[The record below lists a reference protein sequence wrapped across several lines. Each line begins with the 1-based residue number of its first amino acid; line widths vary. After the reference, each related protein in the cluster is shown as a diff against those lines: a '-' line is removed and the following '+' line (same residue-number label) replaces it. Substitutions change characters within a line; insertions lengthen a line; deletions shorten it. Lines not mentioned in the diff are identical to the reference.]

1 MLIKFNSEDPNFEQ
15 AIKLLKLKYKTGATS
30 KAVKR
35 AVYDFY
41 EMEIETE
48 MLRIHNDLMS
58 QEIERLRQL
67 MDLYRSTKNGTKWRY
82 LK

>member
-15 AIKLLKLKYKTGATS
+15 AIKLLKLKYRTGATS